1 MNDQKDQKKPQKYN
15 PLYDPATDNA
25 AISDETQ
32 QAVNNPIEDPTGMD
46 GDDQMLVNMIVNLI
60 DEGKI
65 NLYQPSSLIN
75 QEVYDGLDDEKKGRV
90 DQQAF
95 NMLSTV
101 REVYN
106 YNQSD
111 FTNNSYQFQNTV
123 QKLREQKEQTEN
135 EIGDVY
141 VF

>member
-1 MNDQKDQKKPQKYN
+1 MDDQKNQKPVKYN

-25 AISDETQ
+25 AISDEAQ
-32 QAVNNPIEDPTGMD
+32 QIVNNPIEDPTGLD
-46 GDDQMLVNMIVNLI
+46 DDDQAFVNMLVSLV

-65 NLYQPSSLIN
+65 NLHQPSTLLN
-75 QEVYDGLDDEKKGRV
+75 QEVYDGLNDEKKGKV

-101 REVYN
+101 REIYN
-106 YNQSD
+106 YNKSA
-111 FTNNSYQFQNTV
+111 FTNNSYQFQNMV
-123 QKLREQKEQTEN
+123 RKLRLQKEETEG